1 MASTVMFGGSPDA
14 GVRRG
19 SDGNPNPPKV
29 LNRSL
34 SGDESSRAFFTL
46 QRQSKQY
53 HTRDPESP
61 LRRFT
66 RAKEDMEHYFKLLQE
81 RLEDS
86 QNFVRQIHRSE
97 EGFDESKVNPI
108 QSLGQQ
114 ASGILELLKRDHMK
128 VAFFGLTSNGKSTVI
143 NALLREKV
151 LPSGM
156 GHTTNC
162 FCSVVGIDESEGYM
176 LTPISDERQ
185 NVKVWS

>member
-1 MASTVMFGGSPDA
+1 MAATVAFGGSPDP

-19 SDGNPNPPKV
+19 SSGNPNPPKV

-46 QRQSKQY
+46 QRQATQQHS
-53 HTRDPESP
+53 RDPESP

-66 RAKEDMEHYFKLLQE
+66 RAKDDMEHYFKLLQE

-86 QNFVRQIHRSE
+86 QNFVMQIYQRE
-97 EGFDESKVNPI
+97 EGNKDGKVNPI
-108 QSLGQQ
+108 QSLREQ
-114 ASGILELLKRDHMK
+114 ASGIQELLKRDHMK

-162 FCSVVGIDESEGYM
+162 FCSVVGVDESEGYM
-176 LTPISDERQ
+176 HTPTSTERQ
-185 NVKVWS
+185 NVKVGQ